1 MTLYWPVVGL
11 CWSIEEAMLPQLL
24 LGLGLVGWGWSV
36 VVCAGGF
43 GVGGLRRSVVGCAF
57 GFGVGGLGLVGRGLC
72 VGLGWSSKEAT
83 FEEAMLPQLLLGLGL
98 VGWGWSVVVCAGG
111 FGVGGLRGSVVGCAF
126 GFGVGGLGLV
136 GRGLCWKV
144 WGWSVVVSAGRYGS
158 GWLG

>member
-36 VVCAGGF
+36 G
-43 GVGGLRRSVVGCAF
+43 
-57 GFGVGGLGLVGRGLC
+57 
-72 VGLGWSSKEAT
+72 
-83 FEEAMLPQLLLGLGL
+83 
-98 VGWGWSVVVCAGG
+98 VCAGG

-136 GRGLCWKV
+136 GRGLCWMV
-144 WGWSVVVSAGRYGS
+144 WGWSVVVSAGRYGI
-158 GWLG
+158 GWWG